1 MARLRHLLVAGAAR
15 SYPAP
20 ETPGFIAPEHRDR
33 GPLQRPRLV
42 PAGVLSERFRTEA
55 ARRAVGLCVALL
67 LEAVLLLLLL
77 SLSLDGSKPPRQERS
92 TLVSFSVNPE
102 PAPEPAASPEPQAR
116 REERPVPK
124 APAPPPPPS
133 PAAAPPPVVVAPPV
147 SPPARPIV
155 PVPAAP
161 ATARPAQAVPAG
173 RVYGPPDSGSRPSD
187 DSARVGTAPNG
198 EPLYAA
204 RWYREPYDDELRG
217 YLSTA
222 TGPGWGLIAC
232 RTAPDY
238 RVEDCVGL
246 EEHPLG
252 SMINRA
258 ILAAAWQFKVRPPRL
273 GGRSLVGEWVR
284 IRIDYEITPSPPAR
298 RGGR

>member
-1 MARLRHLLVAGAAR
+1 MHL
-15 SYPAP
+15 S
-20 ETPGFIAPEHRDR
+20 
-33 GPLQRPRLV
+33 RLV

-55 ARRAVGLCVALL
+55 GRRAVGICAALL

-77 SLSLDGSKPPRQERS
+77 SLSMDGAKPPGEERS
-92 TLVSFSVNPE
+92 TLVSFTVPPE
-102 PAPEPAASPEPQAR
+102 TAPAPDTSPEPEER
-116 REERPVPK
+116 RDERPVPK
-124 APAPPPPPS
+124 APEPPP
-133 PAAAPPPVVVAPPV
+133 PAAAPQAVAVVPPVPPPVPPPVV
-147 SPPARPIV
+147 PA
-155 PVPAAP
+155 PAAP
-161 ATARPAQAVPAG
+161 VTARPVQPAPSG
-173 RVYGPPDSGSRPSD
+173 PVYGPPDTGSRPSD
-187 DSARVGTAPNG
+187 DSTRVGTAPNG

-204 RWYREPYDDELRG
+204 KWYREPYDDELRG

-258 ILAAAWQFKVRPPRL
+258 ILAAAWQFKVRPPRR

-284 IRIDYEITPSPPAR
+284 IRIDYQMTPQPAR
-298 RGGR
+298 RAAR